1 MKNSL
6 FALGILALAAC
17 QNEPEAGTIAFTAKV
32 DTLEVDA
39 LRCYAVNY
47 EVWGSPSDTVGTSL
61 AVRGILTAGAVT
73 DSNKAVDYLPAGD
86 TLRGSF
92 YYLSIPVS
100 AGAAELDLSVTK
112 IAQP

>member
-1 MKNSL
+1 MKKSL

-17 QNEPEAGTIAFTAKV
+17 QNAPEAGTIAFTAKV

-47 EVWGSPSDTVGTSL
+47 EVWGSPSGNSL

-100 AGAAELDLSVTK
+100 AGAAELDLNVTK
-112 IAQP
+112 IDQP

>member
-1 MKNSL
+1 MNKSVVFL
-6 FALGILALAAC
+6 AVLGLVAC
-17 QNEPEAGTIAFTAKV
+17 SKEPKSGEVSFTATV

-39 LRCYAVNY
+39 LRCYTVNY
-47 EVWGSPSDTVGTSL
+47 EVWGSPSDTAGVNL

-92 YYLSIPVS
+92 YYLSVPVT
-100 AGAAELDLSVTK
+100 AGPAELDLNVTK
-112 IAQP
+112 IDQP